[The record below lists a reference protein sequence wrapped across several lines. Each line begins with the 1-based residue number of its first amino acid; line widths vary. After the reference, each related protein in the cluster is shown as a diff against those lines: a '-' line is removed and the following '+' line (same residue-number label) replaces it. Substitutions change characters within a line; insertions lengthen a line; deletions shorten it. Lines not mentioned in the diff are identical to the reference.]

1 VTTSPPPS
9 SSSAESPAAH
19 KQATNGDAAQPCPG
33 CAKPLPDGASRCPH
47 CGLALGEHQRCP
59 HCHAIAAVEPSPDAR
74 FVCAVCGGVRIP
86 IEDATVSRSTG
97 QIDLLKRA
105 TAAHS
110 SRAIWR
116 IVSIVVA
123 AFGVVSA
130 LVLWLS
136 MTFAHPPPVATLAAG
151 LAVMVPFAFAIFAA
165 QRSRACAA
173 EFRSTFDK
181 AWIAAA
187 TDIARARKGVL
198 DAAALAKLTGV
209 GETIAD
215 RLLARMSAESVLT
228 SSVTAEGN
236 LKYTLLDVGT
246 IDASEEPPA
255 DGQVMGRPGSPPA
268 GR

>member
-1 VTTSPPPS
+1 
-9 SSSAESPAAH
+9 
-19 KQATNGDAAQPCPG
+19 
-33 CAKPLPDGASRCPH
+33 LPNDASRCPN

-59 HCHAIAAVEPSPDAR
+59 HCHSIAAVEPSPDAR

-86 IEDATVSRSTG
+86 IDDATIVRSPD

-105 TAAHS
+105 TAAQS
-110 SRAIWR
+110 SRNLWR
-116 IVSIVVA
+116 ILSIIVG

-136 MTFAHPPPVATLAAG
+136 ITFARPPPVATVVAG

-165 QRSRACAA
+165 RRSRACAA

-187 TDIARARKGVL
+187 TDIARARKGEL
-198 DAAALAKLTGV
+198 DAPALAKLTGV
-209 GETIAD
+209 GEASAD
-215 RLLARMSAESVLT
+215 QMLARMSAESLVA

-236 LKYTLLDVGT
+236 LKYTLLEGGT
-246 IDASEEPPA
+246 AESSEQPLA
-255 DGQVMGRPGSPPA
+255 DGQVSGRPGSPPA
-268 GR
+268 NR